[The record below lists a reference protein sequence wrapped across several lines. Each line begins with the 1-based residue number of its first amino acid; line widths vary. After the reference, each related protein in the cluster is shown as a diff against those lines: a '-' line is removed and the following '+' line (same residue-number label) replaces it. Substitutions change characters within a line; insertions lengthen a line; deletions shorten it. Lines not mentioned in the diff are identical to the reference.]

1 MLSDNEL
8 NRIILKWTEIAGAS
22 NVEEV
27 EGCQLKMFY
36 DMAGEYDVKV
46 TKESYGEVLPTLIIG
61 VGVWALTLHEL
72 AKIIKIIPGFSHIL
86 LYRQPSLVVTFTWAM
101 GQTLKRYFALIKE
114 GNTLDKKKI
123 KLAMKE
129 SWERSRMIEWDK
141 LLAPSNYQC
150 S

>member
-8 NRIILKWTEIAGAS
+8 NRIILKWTELAGAS

-36 DMAGEYDVKV
+36 DMAGEFEVKV
-46 TKESYGEVLPTLIIG
+46 TKENYGEVLSTLIIG

-72 AKIIKIIPGFSHIL
+72 AKIIKIIPGFGHTL
-86 LYRQPSLVVTFTWAM
+86 FYWQPPMVVTFTWAM
-101 GQTLKRYFALIKE
+101 GQALKRYFALIKE
-114 GNTLDKKKI
+114 GNTLDKKKM

-129 SWERSRMIEWDK
+129 SWERSRMIEWNK
-141 LLAPSNYQC
+141 LLIPSKRQC
-150 S
+150 H